1 MADGVDAPRQEPA
14 AVEED
19 FIGGPALPMDRYH
32 LRAPLFSGEE
42 DVEQFIT
49 EFSDV
54 AAICRWPPRVT
65 LIQLRLSLTGPAKPY
80 GIGQDVDDILE
91 ALRARFGL
99 TA

>member
-1 MADGVDAPRQEPA
+1 MANGDDVPRHEPA

-19 FIGGPALPMDRYH
+19 HIGGSALPMDRYQ
-32 LRAPLFSGEE
+32 LWAPIFSGEE

-54 AAICRWPPRVT
+54 AAICRWPNRVT
-65 LIQLRLSLTGPAKPY
+65 LIQLRLCLTGPAKPY
-80 GIGQDVDDILE
+80 EIGQDVGDIFE